1 MYTPASA
8 PPPEASAERQ
18 QVNTPGQKASTWPWP
33 REQRAWVHVANGEKQ
48 RQDTRRAASQRQQQ
62 PEEEEEP
69 LLPAGPGPGL
79 IVVAIFCVVF
89 FWEGGRTVVFSTGGY

>member
-62 PEEEEEP
+62 PEEEEP
-69 LLPAGPGPGL
+69 LLPAGPGSGL
-79 IVVAIFCVVF
+79 IIVAIFGV
-89 FWEGGRTVVFSTGGY
+89 FWEGVELSCFPPGDTS